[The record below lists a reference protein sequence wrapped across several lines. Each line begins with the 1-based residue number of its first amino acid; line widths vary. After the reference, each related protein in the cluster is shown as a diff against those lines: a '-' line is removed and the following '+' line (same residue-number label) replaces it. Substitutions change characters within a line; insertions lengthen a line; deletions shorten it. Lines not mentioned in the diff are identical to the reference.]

1 MAYLSK
7 GIIRCAVICGSVVGL
22 GLLLS
27 ACDRPQP
34 MPTATEQ
41 EWQQQQSQ
49 PAQAPVAPAPE
60 SEAPAWPSEPD
71 E

>member
-7 GIIRCAVICGSVVGL
+7 GIIRCAIICGSVVGL
-22 GLLLS
+22 SLLLS
-27 ACDRPQP
+27 ACDRQQP

-49 PAQAPVAPAPE
+49 PAQPE
-60 SEAPAWPSEPD
+60 AQERAAPAWPAQPGE
-71 E
+71 